1 MNYTGL
7 KELAEQRLT
16 QARERFARR
25 EQRDLVQLWALGG
38 ARQGSYCYT
47 LPDGSPAY
55 RRDLTGPQKEERRK
69 ILNRLLKR
77 NSILRQMEA
86 EFEAMP
92 DDRGGSLPQF
102 VAVSSAVT
110 LEPRNEVADPLG
122 PVPSTSSASVVHPDN
137 SPILRAALTAP
148 PLDGPSQQPANNHV
162 GDPAVMPGS
171 SRPHLVAVQHD
182 ASDHH
187 LEVGQPQAAIQYQA
201 ANYYQAA
208 SHHQVVDRPH
218 TADFHERFTPA
229 EQQASR
235 YLEATRRTTRTLE
248 MFNHCPYCYSFWD
261 NFTSYWQELIH
272 ADRPIC
278 QQEGHHAN

>member
-1 MNYTGL
+1 MSYTGL
-7 KELAEQRLT
+7 KELAEHRLT
-16 QARERFARR
+16 QAKERFARR

-38 ARQGSYCYT
+38 ARQGPYSYT
-47 LPDGSPAY
+47 LPNGVPAY
-55 RRDLTGPQKEERRK
+55 RQDLTGLQKEERRR

-77 NSILRQMEA
+77 VSILRQMEA

-92 DDRGGSLPQF
+92 DDRGGSLPKI

-110 LEPRNEVADPLG
+110 LEPRNEVADPLDA
-122 PVPSTSSASVVHPDN
+122 VPSTSSASVVQPDN

-148 PLDGPSQQPANNHV
+148 PLDGPSQQPAGGHV
-162 GDPAVMPGS
+162 GDPAIMPGGS
-171 SRPHLVAVQHD
+171 MPYPAAVQHE
-182 ASDHH
+182 AIGQHF
-187 LEVGQPQAAIQYQA
+187 EVGQPRAAVQHQAAD
-201 ANYYQAA
+201 YYQAA
-208 SHHQVVDRPH
+208 DHHQVVGHRHP
-218 TADFHERFTPA
+218 ADFHERFTPA

-278 QQEGHHAN
+278 QQEGHQAN